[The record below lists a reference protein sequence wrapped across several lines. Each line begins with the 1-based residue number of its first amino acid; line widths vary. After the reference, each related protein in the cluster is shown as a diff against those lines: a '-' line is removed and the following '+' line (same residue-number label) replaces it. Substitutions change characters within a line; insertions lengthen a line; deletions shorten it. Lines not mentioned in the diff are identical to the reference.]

1 MESRFSPR
9 VKDVLTYSREEALR
23 LGHEYVGTEH
33 LLLGI
38 IREGEG
44 MALQILDLLGV
55 SASVL
60 RKEIENTVK
69 PGNRTSMNLGNIP
82 LVKQAEKVLKVTVLE
97 AKLFNSP
104 VIETEHLLLAILKDE
119 DSVGS
124 RILKRFDV
132 DYRAAKEKYEIMN
145 NDGTS
150 PRSEMPGASDDDP
163 EETYGGGG
171 GARRNPADP
180 KSKTPVLD
188 NFGRDLSKMAEDGKL
203 DPIIGREKEI
213 ERVSQIL
220 SRRKK
225 NNPILIG
232 EPGVGK
238 SAIAEGLALRIA
250 QKKVSRVLF
259 NKRIVSL
266 DLASLVAGTKYRG
279 QFEERMK
286 ALMNELEKS
295 PDVILFIDE
304 IHTIIGA
311 GGASGS
317 LDASNMFKPALAR
330 GEIQCIGATTLDEYR
345 QYIEK
350 DGALDRRFQKVMVEP
365 TSEEETLQILNN
377 IREKYESHHNVT
389 YTPEALKACVT
400 LTSRYITDRF
410 LPDKAIDAL
419 DEVGAR
425 VHITNIKVPAE
436 ITDLELKIEEIR
448 EEKNRAVRTSK
459 YEDAARL
466 RDKERQLMD
475 ELEKVKNQWEEES
488 RKHRELVTE
497 ENVAEVVSMMTGI
510 PLTKVAQSE
519 TRKLAS
525 MYDMIKEKVIG
536 QDDAVRKVVK
546 AIQRN
551 RVGLKDPN
559 KPIGSFIFL
568 GPTGVGK
575 TQLAKVIAKYLFDSE
590 DALIRIDMSEYMEK
604 FSISRL
610 IGAPPGYVGYEEGG
624 QLTEKV
630 RRKPYSVILLDEIE
644 KAHPDVFNLLLQAL
658 DDGQLT
664 DSLGRKIDFKNAV
677 IIMTSNIGSRDL
689 KDFGTGVGFR
699 TGAKESQADALSKG
713 VIQNALKKA
722 FAPEFLNRIDD
733 IVMFNSLG
741 REDIFKIIDIEMEG
755 FIKRLEQN
763 NYKLKIDKPAK
774 DFIADKGFDA
784 NFGAR
789 PLKRAIQ
796 KYLEDPL
803 AEEIINSNLEEGD
816 TINVTFDKAKDEI
829 KIKVTK
835 PKNKKAEAEEGSEE

>member
-44 MALQILDLLGV
+44 LALQILDLMGV
-55 SASVL
+55 TPVNL

-69 PGNRTSMNLGNIP
+69 PGNKTSMNLGNIP
-82 LVKQAEKVLKVTVLE
+82 LVKQAEKVLKITVLE

-104 VIETEHLLLAILKDE
+104 VIETEHLLLAILKDT
-119 DSVGS
+119 DSVGA
-124 RILKRFDV
+124 RILQRFDV
-132 DYRAAKEKYEIMN
+132 DYKAVKERYEMMN
-145 NDGTS
+145 PDNS
-150 PRSEMPGASDDDP
+150 PRSELPGSSDDDNDDAFP
-163 EETYGGGG
+163 GGGS
-171 GARRNPADP
+171 ARKNPSDP

-188 NFGRDLSKMAEDGKL
+188 NFGRDLSRMAEDGKL

-377 IREKYESHHNVT
+377 IKEKYESHHNVN

-425 VHITNIKVPAE
+425 VHITNIKVPVE
-436 ITDLELKIEEIR
+436 ITDLENKIEEVR
-448 EEKNRAVRTSK
+448 EEKNHAVRISK

-466 RDKERQLMD
+466 RDTERTLME
-475 ELEKVKNQWEEES
+475 ELEKVKNRWEEES
-488 RKHRELVTE
+488 RKHRETVTD

-510 PLTKVAQSE
+510 PLTKVAQTE
-519 TRKLAS
+519 TKKLAN
-525 MYDMIKEKVIG
+525 MYDMIKSKVIG
-536 QDDAVRKVVK
+536 QDEAVRKTVK

-590 DALIRIDMSEYMEK
+590 EALIRIDMSEYMEK
-604 FSISRL
+604 FSVSRL

-630 RRKPYSVILLDEIE
+630 RRKPYSVVLLDEIE

-689 KDFGTGVGFR
+689 KEFGTGVGFK
-699 TGAKESQADALSKG
+699 TGAKEAQTDTLSKG

-733 IVMFNSLG
+733 IIMFNSLSK
-741 REDIFKIIDIEMEG
+741 EDIFQIIDIEMEG
-755 FIKRLEQN
+755 FIKRLEAN
-763 NYKLKIDKPAK
+763 GYKLKIDKPAK
-774 DFIADKGFDA
+774 DFIAEKGFDA

-816 TINVTFDKAKDEI
+816 TINVTYDKTKDEI
-829 KIKVTK
+829 KIKVSK
-835 PKNKKAEAEEGSEE
+835 PRGKKAEAEEGPEE